1 MMLFFCLSVPCMLH
15 ILELIINIYKEG
27 YVGLEATLLFSLSLQ
42 ILLGLP
48 VAILLHMV
56 RHLLFEYSPT
66 HSKN

>member
-48 VAILLHMV
+48 VAILLRMV
-56 RHLLFEYSPT
+56 CHLLFEYSPT

>member
-1 MMLFFCLSVPCMLH
+1 
-15 ILELIINIYKEG
+15 LIINIYKKG

-48 VAILLHMV
+48 VAILSRMV
-56 RHLLFEYSPT
+56 CHLLFEYSPT